1 MKLPIL
7 AIRNYQLTILVSS
20 ILVLLGIVSYNTMP
34 RAEDP
39 QLDFP
44 STSIVVVN
52 PGTTPADMESL
63 VVDPIE
69 DAINELEDIKHIK
82 TSIEDGLARFDVDFL
97 YGSDVDEKFDDVQS
111 AINSIRDDLPAGIV
125 KLKVT
130 KISPNE
136 VGILQIAISHSKGDY
151 SVLRRSSERL
161 EKKLEKVS
169 GVKRVDIE
177 AQADLEVQIK
187 IQPAK
192 LHALGLGLEQV
203 QQAINSASLNI
214 PGGHVHAGERRFS
227 VLTSGDFKSL
237 AEIESTIVSSING
250 QPIYLRNIAEVSI
263 AEGLPSYRAFYQNS
277 PTVFLN
283 VVQRTG
289 SNIFN
294 VTEGLYYVIDEFQKN
309 LPENVSIKILND
321 QSLSVDKRVSGFFSN
336 LIQGLLLVA
345 LASLLVLGRGPSFV
359 VVMAIPVSIFIAIGW
374 LDLAGFALQ
383 QMSIVGLVIAL
394 GLLVDNAIVVAENVL
409 RYQRMGYSSKQAAE
423 KGSSQVGMAIV
434 SGTLTTILSFFP
446 MLLMQNGSGSFIRSM
461 PVTVVLTL
469 LASLLVALTLTPLL
483 SSLMKNKASKE
494 NNAANKNTETKV
506 QRKLDSLAANQYSQA
521 LGWSLTHPKKILAV
535 AFATF
540 IFAFMLF
547 PFIGVSLF
555 PKAEKPMVL
564 LNLELPEGA
573 SFDQTQRA
581 ALRIEQQVR
590 EYSLVNDVIVN
601 VGRGN
606 PRVYYNISPNRQTPN
621 FAQLVL
627 KLNASELDIVEPFV
641 EKIRIELN
649 QYPGVKI
656 VVKEFNQGPPAI
668 APLLIRIVG
677 DDWEKIRE
685 GAAIVENLMR
695 EIPGTVSIENAIG
708 KHKIDIKLEINRDK
722 AAMLGLP
729 LNQIDQNIR
738 ASLVGLPVGIYQDDQ
753 GDEFTILLKSADS
766 KQPQLQAFDTLML
779 RTQSGAMVPLKQVAS
794 LKLETSMPSFNHY
807 NMDRT
812 ARITSDIKAG
822 YNTAE
827 VTSEVIAQLQAVTF
841 PSGVSYSVGG
851 EQENREESFG
861 GMAKALIVAMLGI
874 FSVLVLQFKSFK
886 QPLIVFSA
894 IPFAATGAFFALFIT
909 GYTFSFTA
917 FVGLT
922 SLVGIVVN
930 NAIILIDY
938 ANQKLA
944 EGENKIAAIMES
956 AKTRM
961 TPILLTTVTTIGG
974 LLPLTMSGS
983 SMWSPMGTA
992 IIGGLLVSTL
1002 LTLFVVPVL
1011 YVYLSDEID
1020 SDTVSEHGTESD
1032 AQLP

>member
-1 MKLPIL
+1 MQLPIL
-7 AIRNYQLTILVSS
+7 AIRNHQLTILVSF
-20 ILVLLGIVSYNTMP
+20 ILVLLGLVSYNTMP

-39 QLDFP
+39 QLEFP
-44 STSIVVVN
+44 VASIIVVN
-52 PGTTPADMESL
+52 PGTTPSDMESL

-69 DAINELEDIKHIK
+69 EALNELEDLKHIK
-82 TSIEDGLARFDVDFL
+82 TSIEDGLARFEIEFL

-111 AINSIRDDLPAGIV
+111 AVNSIRDDLPAGIV
-125 KLKVT
+125 KLDVA

-136 VGILQIAISHSKGDY
+136 VGILQIALSHDKGDY

-169 GVKRVDIE
+169 GVKRVDIN
-177 AQADLEVQIK
+177 AQADLQVQIQVK
-187 IQPAK
+187 PAK

-203 QQAINSASLNI
+203 QQAVNTAALNI
-214 PGGHVHAGERRFS
+214 PGGHVHAGHRRFS
-227 VLTSGDFKSL
+227 VLTSGDFKNL
-237 AEIESTIVSSING
+237 AEIENTIVSSVNG
-250 QPIYLRNIAEVSI
+250 QPIYLRNIAHISI
-263 AEGLPSYRAFYQNS
+263 NEGLPSYRAFYQS
-277 PTVFLN
+277 APSVFLS
-283 VVQRTG
+283 VVQRSG
-289 SNIFN
+289 SNIFV
-294 VTEGLYYVIDEFQKN
+294 VTENIHNILTKFQSE
-309 LPENVSIKILND
+309 LPNDVELHIIND
-321 QSLSVDKRVSGFFSN
+321 QSISVDERVSGFFSN

-409 RYQRMGYSSKQAAE
+409 RYRRLGFSPKQAAE

-469 LASLLVALTLTPLL
+469 LASLFIALTLTPLL
-483 SSLMKNKASKE
+483 SSLMKKKPQ
-494 NNAANKNTETKV
+494 ETKM
-506 QRKLDSLAANQYSQA
+506 QKRLDGLADKQYSNA
-521 LGWSLTHPKKILAV
+521 LSWALSHPKKILGFAL
-535 AFATF
+535 ATF

-564 LNLELPEGA
+564 VNLELPEGA

-581 ALRIEQQVR
+581 ALKVEQQVR
-590 EYSLVNDVIVN
+590 EHKLVTDVVVN

-606 PRVYYNISPNRQTPN
+606 PRIYYNISPNRQTPN
-621 FAQLVL
+621 FAQLLVRL
-627 KLNASELDIVEPFV
+627 SESDLDKVEPFV
-641 EKIRIELN
+641 EQMRIKLN

-656 VVKEFNQGPPAI
+656 SIKEFNQGPPAI
-668 APLLIRIVG
+668 APLLIRVVG
-677 DDWEKIRE
+677 DDWNTIRD
-685 GAAIVENLMR
+685 GAAMVEKLVR
-695 EIPGTVSIENAIG
+695 ETAGTVNIENAIG
-708 KHKIDIKLEINRDK
+708 KHKIDLKLDINRDK

-729 LNQIDQNIR
+729 INQIDQNIR
-738 ASLVGLPVGIYQDDQ
+738 ASLVGLPVGIYKDER

-766 KQPQLQAFDTLML
+766 KQPQLHAFDTLML
-779 RTQSGAMVPLKQVAS
+779 RAASGAMVPLKQVAS
-794 LKLETSMPSFNHY
+794 IKLETSMPSFQHY
-807 NMDRT
+807 NLDRT

-822 YNTAE
+822 FNTAQ
-827 VTSEVIAQLQAVTF
+827 VTSAVIKKLNALTL
-841 PSGVSYSVGG
+841 PKGVSFSMGG
-851 EQENREESFG
+851 EQENRQESFG

-874 FSVLVLQFKSFK
+874 FSVLVMQFRSFK

-938 ANQKLA
+938 ANQKLI
-944 EGENKIAAIMES
+944 EGEDKAAAIMEA

-974 LLPLTMSGS
+974 LLPLTLSGS
-983 SMWSPMGTA
+983 SMWSPMGWA

-1011 YVYLSDEID
+1011 YVYLSDVPKLEQED
-1020 SDTVSEHGTESD
+1020 EDVPAE
-1032 AQLP
+1032 AV